1 MPSWNA
7 SFLWIIFFALF
18 LMNCPLLSTKLGPL
32 LARPHLCGVGAEEF
46 GNNSYGWSICHGVV
60 LVTEMM
66 KPYKSPFVVM
76 VTFFFFFLMVSQ
88 ILYWQNFACQLAKM
102 CELLNLIVTYMTC
115 TSCIDSNE
123 CFMLQSWTFHFFFF
137 FLEIQSFYHLS
148 DDMMLQWKPQVRSYT
163 SFISPNYL
171 MPHFLSIVQGI
182 WAWMISM
189 SDGLLH
195 FYFGWLSAI

>member
-7 SFLWIIFFALF
+7 SFLWIIFLLCF
-18 LMNCPLLSTKLGPL
+18 LWIVHFCLSNWAL

-46 GNNSYGWSICHGVV
+46 GNNSYGWSNLNFWWWWLFFFFDGKSDFV
-60 LVTEMM
+60 LSEFCMSIGKDVWVTE
-66 KPYKSPFVVM
+66 PNCNLHDLYILHWQQWIFYAAVLNISLFFN
-76 VTFFFFFLMVSQ
+76 FFFFF
-88 ILYWQNFACQLAKM
+88 K
-102 CELLNLIVTYMTC
+102 
-115 TSCIDSNE
+115 
-123 CFMLQSWTFHFFFF
+123 
-137 FLEIQSFYHLS
+137 IQDIYHLS
-148 DDMMLQWKPQVRSYT
+148 DDMMLWWKPQVRSYT

-171 MPHFLSIVQGI
+171 MLHFLSIVQGI